1 MEAEQG
7 GAAPPP
13 RNMVT
18 EDTANA
24 IAPGVAS
31 ATPAIP
37 ISEIRDPATALC
49 LVAWKGL
56 SPWSS
61 VSEGDKLK
69 VMCTPAPQMSHDR
82 GTTGRHIPPPM
93 APRNLRQT

>member
-1 MEAEQG
+1 MSESPTNGIASVEAEQG

-37 ISEIRDPATALC
+37 ISESCDPATALC
-49 LVAWKGL
+49 HVAWKGI
-56 SPWSS
+56 SPCSS

-69 VMCTPAPQMSHDR
+69 VMWKILYVR
-82 GTTGRHIPPPM
+82 
-93 APRNLRQT
+93 